1 MHIQSEW
8 STNPSAIWSKHEREK
23 SYPSYPTPSG
33 VQLGYKSNQT
43 EKMPFSIQERYNNT
57 RSSHG
62 PAACLILHQ
71 HVQYLRNTHGKSRTI
86 SLLCIHLH
94 EPTSSFFSP
103 VPLPSPL
110 PSTPDPS
117 PATSAMLS
125 WYFYNLYIRMELL
138 TIKQPIARAGLTAS
152 RTWGEYSVSKL
163 KKSSPFYLLCW
174 ISDFIN
180 MRVIYSNS
188 CTLVLV
194 PLETNPLRMSY
205 ITQGMG
211 DVFETKTSEEATI
224 SY

>member
-1 MHIQSEW
+1 VHIQSEW

-103 VPLPSPL
+103 FRPL

-163 KKSSPFYLLCW
+163 KKSSLLYLLCW
-174 ISDFIN
+174 ISEFID
-180 MRVIYSNS
+180 MRVIYSS
-188 CTLVLV
+188 SSTLVLI
-194 PLETNPLRMSY
+194 PLGTKPWRKSC
-205 ITQGMG
+205 ITTQGRD
-211 DVFETKTSEEATI
+211 DVFESKTSKQAAI